1 MKSITGIFDM
11 KYAVYG
17 AAQESY
23 VSHSQVRAALD
34 GCVTSSVPPPEGGV
48 PNTLSLVSSAAGKFH
63 LQCSV
68 CGLHLQVNKRRDS
81 SR

>member
-1 MKSITGIFDM
+1 M

-23 VSHSQVRAALD
+23 VSLVRVRHSQVRAALD

-48 PNTLSLVSSAAGKFH
+48 PNTLAVVSSAAGKFH
-63 LQCSV
+63 LVLVFVVYIC
-68 CGLHLQVNKRRDS
+68 R
-81 SR
+81 